1 MKLDINKLYVVY
13 QPLEHSEMADVFSGH
28 PNSLEGLF
36 RQVKGGLTGDMIHSV
51 YTTEAEAR
59 RTATHLMRGR
69 GYAIFT
75 SDVKAADKY
84 RVDKVPQVYATRAEA
99 ERALKSYLRK
109 GWKRSELK
117 IMKY

>member
-1 MKLDINKLYVVY
+1 
-13 QPLEHSEMADVFSGH
+13 MADIFDDR
-28 PNSLEGLF
+28 PESLEGLL
-36 RQVKGGLTGDMIHSV
+36 RQAKGGLTADMIHSI
-51 YTTEAEAR
+51 YTTEEEAQR
-59 RTATHLMRGR
+59 AATHLMRGR

-84 RVDKVPQVYATRAEA
+84 RVDKTPQVYLTRKEA
-99 ERALKSYLRK
+99 EQALERFIKK